1 MSFPLLSAENVSKR
15 FNALNALESISFQV
29 QAGEVLGLAGRSG
42 AGKSVLLQI
51 LAGFVPLDSGQLS
64 WQGEPLPQNF
74 RGANDGIAYISSE
87 PMLVEQIDI
96 TGNIFLGH
104 ELSFPL
110 LGNLIRIP
118 RQQLMA
124 QKAMEFLRRI
134 DWPLPNLNTP
144 VLALTS
150 EQRQLV
156 AIARTMATQ
165 PKLVLVDDPTQLLGL
180 PLQKK
185 LLELIQNWQREGVAV
200 IFSSS
205 ELDLLFAVTEK
216 ILVLNEGRMSGL
228 FRTDETS
235 REEVVSALAGRGNQR
250 EFSTTLWALDR
261 YYQARQ
267 QAEMLQHQQQL
278 LQRDLANQD
287 DLNRQLLNQLSA
299 QVLPLDSANLALQ
312 SAQRRL
318 LTERELER
326 KRLSRELHDQL
337 IQDLLSLNYQ
347 LEAVEEQTDSEK
359 ISAEIDE
366 IHQDV
371 RQMIDALRRICG
383 NLRPPTIDSLGLA
396 VALQSYCQ
404 EWGKYSGIEITVDIA
419 EAWGRL
425 PEDMELAIF
434 RIVQEALSNIRKHA
448 HASAAKVSIT
458 PLSARL
464 LCLSITDNGQGIAGA
479 LDVEQIG
486 REGHYGLLGI
496 SERVALLGGRLK
508 IGNRPEG
515 GLFLEIELPHPR
527 VRPSAD

>member
-1 MSFPLLSAENVSKR
+1 MIPLLSADKLSKR
-15 FNALNALESISFQV
+15 FNDLNALTEISFDL

-42 AGKSVLLQI
+42 AGKSILLQI
-51 LAGFVPLDSGQLS
+51 LAGFIPVDSGKLR
-64 WQGEPLPQNF
+64 WQGELLPLEF
-74 RGANDGIAYISSE
+74 RGATHQIGYISSE
-87 PMLVEQIDI
+87 PILVEQADI
-96 TGNIFLGH
+96 TSNIFLGH
-104 ELSFPL
+104 ELSFSL
-110 LGNLIRIP
+110 LGNFIRIP
-118 RQQLMA
+118 RQKQMVH
-124 QKAMEFLRRI
+124 KATELLHRI

-144 VLALTS
+144 ILALTS

-156 AIARTMATQ
+156 AIARTMATTQ
-165 PKLVLVDDPTQLLGL
+165 KLVLVDDPTQLLSL

-185 LLELIQNWQREGVAV
+185 LLELVQNWQQEGVSV

-205 ELDLLFAVTEK
+205 ELDHLFAVTDK
-216 ILVLNEGRMSGL
+216 ILVLSEGCMGGL

-235 REEVVSALAGRGNQR
+235 REEVVSSLAGRGSQR

-261 YYQARQ
+261 YHQVRQ
-267 QAEMLQHQQQL
+267 QAETLKHQQQL

-287 DLNRQLLNQLSA
+287 TLNRQLLNKLSE
-299 QVLPLDSANLALQ
+299 QVLALDGANSALQ
-312 SAQRRL
+312 AAQRRL

-347 LEAVEEQTDSEK
+347 LESLAEQEDPQK
-359 ISAEIDE
+359 LSAEIDD
-366 IHQDV
+366 IHHEV
-371 RQMIDALRRICG
+371 RQMIDALRQICG
-383 NLRPPTIDSLGLA
+383 NLRPPTIDSLGLT

-404 EWGKYSGIEITVDIA
+404 EWSRHSGVAITIDIA

-448 HASAAKVSIT
+448 HATSASVKIT
-458 PLSARL
+458 PLSSRL
-464 LCLSITDNGQGIAGA
+464 LRLSILDDGVGIGGA
-479 LDVEQIG
+479 FDVEQIG

-496 SERVALLGGRLK
+496 SGRVALLGGRLK

-515 GLFLEIELPHPR
+515 GLFLEIEIPHPR
-527 VRPSAD
+527 IRPSAD